1 MRSILERLRRIWDR
15 QIAKAKRRGD
25 FICPGSR
32 FVTARSSRRRSSS
45 SAPLFHEMAHARDKI
60 SPHLKRSS
68 PPPPPLPLPP
78 SLPLFPTLSVQSDR
92 HFARCN
98 ADQRAEPRN
107 YLQRHRQRR
116 LPRQR
121 RGFLRRPRRRRPR
134 YLSRCCPMR
143 EEERTPARLS
153 ARALLRSPSK
163 ASRAVLWTP
172 LRFRAK
178 VA

>member
-1 MRSILERLRRIWDR
+1 
-15 QIAKAKRRGD
+15 
-25 FICPGSR
+25 
-32 FVTARSSRRRSSS
+32 
-45 SAPLFHEMAHARDKI
+45 MAHARDKI

-78 SLPLFPTLSVQSDR
+78 SLSPSVQSDR

-107 YLQRHRQRR
+107 YLQRHQQRR

-143 EEERTPARLS
+143 EEERTLARPPASPPALSSDRQVRRRVRSSGRPSDS
-153 ARALLRSPSK
+153 ARRLRERGG
-163 ASRAVLWTP
+163 SRHLKSTESLSEIAARRRSIVTCAP
-172 LRFRAK
+172 RADGRREPGRYG
-178 VA
+178 AA

>member
-68 PPPPPLPLPP
+68 PSPPPLPLAR
-78 SLPLFPTLSVQSDR
+78 SLPPSVQSDR

-143 EEERTPARLS
+143 EEERTPARPTL
-153 ARALLRSPSK
+153 RPRSP
-163 ASRAVLWTP
+163 P
-172 LRFRAK
+172 IAK
-178 VA
+178 